1 MCVRVGGDDGAQL
14 AIGTDK
20 INDISQGCNHSFMCM
35 CVQEKREEYHRQ
47 QRQKEE
53 EELRKKK
60 QIQREK
66 VKKTCWN
73 YIPSSNLT
81 PPLPSTDNNT

>member
-1 MCVRVGGDDGAQL
+1 MYVSLSLFAQSLSLGVWVGGDDGAQL

-66 VKKTCWN
+66 VT
-73 YIPSSNLT
+73 NLLKLH
-81 PPLPSTDNNT
+81 PQ